1 MDLIGQTLDGRY
13 RVVSLLG
20 SGGMADVYEVEHREL
35 GRRFALK
42 LLRTELARD
51 AALKA
56 RFEREARAV
65 ARLQSDNIVAI
76 VDCGAAADGAPFF
89 VMERLHGQE
98 LRRLLQAESAL
109 PLQRALHI
117 GLDVCRALEVAHA
130 AGVIHRDLKPENL
143 FVEHDSEGRE
153 RCKVLDFGVAK
164 LTGENPTLPGTLMGT
179 ARYMAPEQ
187 IGDGSAV
194 GPATDLFALGVILFE
209 CLAGEPPFSA
219 DTLERVLYKIVNDT
233 PPSLL
238 ELRPELPRGLAQLV
252 ASLLAKSAG
261 ERPQTARE
269 VAEAL
274 SHFTLHAR
282 STVDNVTLASG
293 ETLLDSRPAL
303 VVAPAPKAPARPWL
317 LAFATFGVGGVLGA
331 TLARFSAPAA
341 TPEAVAPVAVA
352 ARGDTR
358 APVEPEAHGLP
369 APTAAI
375 PAAAPTAAVSA
386 ASIGKPAAPTIAAPA
401 NDAARPAPRASA
413 SAGSTP
419 APSRPPL
426 FFPQEKEP

>member
-1 MDLIGQTLDGRY
+1 MDLLGQSIDERY

-20 SGGMADVYEVEHREL
+20 SGGMADVYEVEHHQL

-42 LLRTELARD
+42 LLRPELARD

-76 VDCGAAADGAPFF
+76 VDCGTSAQGAPYF

-117 GLDVCRALEVAHA
+117 ALDVCRALEVAHA
-130 AGVIHRDLKPENL
+130 AGLIHRDLKPENL
-143 FVEHDSEGRE
+143 FVERDSEGRE

-194 GPATDLFALGVILFE
+194 APTTDLFALGVILFE

-238 ELRPELPRGLAQLV
+238 EARPELPRGVAQLV
-252 ASLLAKSAG
+252 GRLLAKAPG
-261 ERPQTARE
+261 ERPQSARE

-274 SHFTLHAR
+274 SVFTLQAR
-282 STVDNVTLASG
+282 SGGADSTLASG
-293 ETLLDSRPAL
+293 ETQLDSKRA
-303 VVAPAPKAPARPWL
+303 VVVTSVPKAPRRSGW
-317 LAFATFGVGGVLGA
+317 LAFVTFALGTVLGGTLGRSLAAPDTATPVATFA
-331 TLARFSAPAA
+331 ARDDQPERVAAPIPSPAA
-341 TPEAVAPVAVA
+341 SAKSPVAEAPTPANTASNPPRPVTAAQGPASTENARAVAHA
-352 ARGDTR
+352 T
-358 APVEPEAHGLP
+358 
-369 APTAAI
+369 
-375 PAAAPTAAVSA
+375 
-386 ASIGKPAAPTIAAPA
+386 
-401 NDAARPAPRASA
+401 ASA
-413 SAGSTP
+413 SASPT
-419 APSRPPL
+419 SSKPPL
-426 FFPQEKEP
+426 FFPPEKQP

>member
-1 MDLIGQTLDGRY
+1 MDLLGESIDERY

-20 SGGMADVYEVEHREL
+20 SGGMADVYEVEHHQL

-42 LLRTELARD
+42 LLRPELARD

-76 VDCGAAADGAPFF
+76 VDCGTSAQGAPYF
-89 VMERLHGQE
+89 VMERLQGQE

-117 GLDVCRALEVAHA
+117 ALDVCRALEVAHG
-130 AGVIHRDLKPENL
+130 AGLIHRDLKPENL
-143 FVEHDSEGRE
+143 FVERDSEGRE

-164 LTGENPTLPGTLMGT
+164 LTGDNPTLPGTLLGT

-194 GPATDLFALGVILFE
+194 APTTDLFALGVILFE

-233 PPSLL
+233 PPSLV
-238 ELRPELPRGLAQLV
+238 EARPELPRGIARLV
-252 ASLLAKSAG
+252 GRLLAKSPA
-261 ERPQTARE
+261 ERPQSARE

-274 SHFTLHAR
+274 SVFTLQAHKKSAD
-282 STVDNVTLASG
+282 STLASG
-293 ETLLDSRPAL
+293 ETQLDSKPA
-303 VVAPAPKAPARPWL
+303 VVVTSMPQAPRHAGW
-317 LAFATFGVGGVLGA
+317 LAFATFGLGLVLGG
-331 TLARFSAPAA
+331 TLGRSLAAPDTAD
-341 TPEAVAPVAVA
+341 PVAPVAARDHQPEPVTTPVPSTPA
-352 ARGDTR
+352 AVK
-358 APVEPEAHGLP
+358 APVAEAPMP
-369 APTAAI
+369 AHTTSNP
-375 PAAAPTAAVSA
+375 PQPVAAAP
-386 ASIGKPAAPTIAAPA
+386 APA
-401 NDAARPAPRASA
+401 TPESVRAVAHTSTSA
-413 SAGSTP
+413 SATL
-419 APSRPPL
+419 APSKPPL
-426 FFPQEKEP
+426 FFPQERQP